1 MRTYLSIFFS
11 LVIICFIWSCNFNK
25 ANQVET
31 ETNSGNEFITISKD
45 QATILGL
52 EFDHLEKINITSGI
66 SVNGYF
72 ATPPEN
78 TAFISSNVSG
88 KVIRVNFQIG
98 EKVKKGS
105 EVVCVESIE
114 FLEIQRDYIATKSSL
129 KYLEDEYERQKKLAD
144 QNVNARKVFLRA
156 EKDYLESK
164 AQLES
169 LKKKLEILRVSTEN
183 LENGNLLSQLS
194 IKSPI
199 EGYISEVNTI
209 TGETVD
215 NETILIKVV
224 NPEHMHVEFDVF
236 EKDIMHVHVGQKVE
250 LSIPNAPQIQMLGD
264 IILIGKEID
273 EDTRSVKVHA
283 HFPDNQ
289 NLYVGMF
296 VQGKILTE
304 ESEKMAIPEQGL
316 LREEKRSY
324 VYKLLSENDSSY
336 SLKRELVAP
345 GPERDGLVVLNFLSD
360 IDSNDMFAING
371 VYYLS
376 SDLEVQ

>member
-1 MRTYLSIFFS
+1 MKTYLSLLFCI
-11 LVIICFIWSCNFNK
+11 VITCFTWSCNSNNSK
-25 ANQVET
+25 QIET
-31 ETNSGNEFITISKD
+31 ETSPDNEYLVISKE
-45 QATILGL
+45 QAEILGL
-52 EFDHLEKINITSGI
+52 EFDHLDNINISTGI

-88 KVIRVNFQIG
+88 KVIRVDYQFG
-98 EKVKKGS
+98 EKVRRGS

-129 KYLEDEYERQKKLAD
+129 KYLEDEYERQRKLAD

-164 AQLES
+164 AKLES
-169 LKKKLEILRVSTEN
+169 LKKKLEILRVNTDN

-215 NETILIKVV
+215 TEKILIKVV

-236 EKDIMHVHVGQKVE
+236 EKDILSIQVGQKVE
-250 LSIPNAPQIQMLGD
+250 FAIPNAPEIQMLGD

-273 EDTRSVKVHA
+273 EETRSVKVHA
-283 HFPDNQ
+283 HFPDNK

-296 VQGKILTE
+296 VEGKILTG
-304 ESEKMAIPEQGL
+304 ESENLAIPEQGL
-316 LREEKRSY
+316 LREEKRAY
-324 VYKLLSENDSSY
+324 VYKLINESDSSY
-336 SLKRELVAP
+336 SLKRELVET
-345 GPERDGLVVLNFLSD
+345 GPEHEGLIALNFLGE
-360 IDSNDMFAING
+360 IDADDLFAIKG
-371 VYYLS
+371 VYYLA
-376 SDLEVQ
+376 SDLDIQ

>member
-1 MRTYLSIFFS
+1 
-11 LVIICFIWSCNFNK
+11 
-25 ANQVET
+25 
-31 ETNSGNEFITISKD
+31 
-45 QATILGL
+45 
-52 EFDHLEKINITSGI
+52 
-66 SVNGYF
+66 
-72 ATPPEN
+72 
-78 TAFISSNVSG
+78 
-88 KVIRVNFQIG
+88 
-98 EKVKKGS
+98 
-105 EVVCVESIE
+105 
-114 FLEIQRDYIATKSSL
+114 
-129 KYLEDEYERQKKLAD
+129 
-144 QNVNARKVFLRA
+144 
-156 EKDYLESK
+156 
-164 AQLES
+164 
-169 LKKKLEILRVSTEN
+169 
-183 LENGNLLSQLS
+183 
-194 IKSPI
+194 
-199 EGYISEVNTI
+199 
-209 TGETVD
+209 
-215 NETILIKVV
+215 
-224 NPEHMHVEFDVF
+224 
-236 EKDIMHVHVGQKVE
+236 
-250 LSIPNAPQIQMLGD
+250 MLGD

>member
-1 MRTYLSIFFS
+1 RTYLSIFFS

-52 EFDHLEKINITSGI
+52 EFGHLRNINITSGI